1 MPLVISRYPALR
13 RSIGFYPHLKLA
25 IEAAAAAADV
35 PSGQVH
41 WRPWPLPATVPA
53 PVRVR
58 SSWAHRVEDVA
69 DPRRA
74 RHGPPTHELGAQ
86 HDAISQ
92 ARAACFDSTVGLD
105 ARTPAKCQEL
115 LVAAEKASQ
124 SALSSLSR
132 AATFPS
138 LLNAAIATYC

>member
-1 MPLVISRYPALR
+1 M
-13 RSIGFYPHLKLA
+13 
-25 IEAAAAAADV
+25 
-35 PSGQVH
+35 
-41 WRPWPLPATVPA
+41 
-53 PVRVR
+53 RVR

-115 LVAAEKASQ
+115 LVAAEKASIRTFI
-124 SALSSLSR
+124 SESR
-132 AATFPS
+132 GGVSVAAERDHRD
-138 LLNAAIATYC
+138 LLLMVAVARRR